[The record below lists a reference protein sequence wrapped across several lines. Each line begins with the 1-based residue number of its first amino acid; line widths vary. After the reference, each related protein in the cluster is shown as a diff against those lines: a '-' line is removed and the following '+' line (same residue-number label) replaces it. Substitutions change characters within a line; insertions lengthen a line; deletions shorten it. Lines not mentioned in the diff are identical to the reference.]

1 MKNRATLA
9 AVVAL
14 WAGMA
19 SAETLVDQ
27 VTRQLAAQG
36 YTEITVS
43 KTWLGRI
50 RVEASGGTATREIIL
65 NPRTGEILRDYW
77 EDEDGGEKGLLS
89 ARRGRSDAEEGGASD
104 EEEADD
110 DFDDD
115 DADDD
120 TGDDDDSD
128 GAEDDD
134 DHDDDDD
141 GDDDGDDDDD

>member
-77 EDEDGGEKGLLS
+77 EDEDGGEQGLLS

-104 EEEADD
+104 EEEDDGEAVD
-110 DFDDD
+110 DFDDGD
-115 DADDD
+115 
-120 TGDDDDSD
+120 DDDDSD
-128 GAEDDD
+128 DDD
-134 DHDDDDD
+134 DDGGDDEDGDDDDDDD
-141 GDDDGDDDDD
+141 GDDDD